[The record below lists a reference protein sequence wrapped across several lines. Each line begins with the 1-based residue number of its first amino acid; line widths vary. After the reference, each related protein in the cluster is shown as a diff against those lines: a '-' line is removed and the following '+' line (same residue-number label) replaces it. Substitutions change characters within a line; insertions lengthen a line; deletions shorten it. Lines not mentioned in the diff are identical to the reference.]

1 MKKLSEFEKEIVKS
15 AIKMYFYKA
24 IKEAGKW
31 EDKGLR
37 PFNGTKYYKMI
48 HIEILK
54 KLKLTDVTISKT

>member
-1 MKKLSEFEKEIVKS
+1 MKKLNEFEKEIVKS
-15 AIKMYFYKA
+15 ALKMYFYEA

-48 HIEILK
+48 YNEMLM
-54 KLKLTDVTISKT
+54 KLRLTDVTISKT